1 MRPLVLA
8 LFLLIAFATTCAAA
22 SPNEI
27 VRMRVTNYHTCDS
40 TIGPYKACDGIT
52 ASGKRVQVGIAAC
65 GPGYRFGTVF
75 EIPDVGLV
83 ACYDRGGG
91 VGNNLI
97 DVWMPDGTYL
107 FREGIRWLDVTIRY
121 DIDPRDVLNGMITVE
136 GSANRLAALTGGTGM
151 GKAARAPQVA
161 SVASSGSASDND
173 VATAQV
179 APQSAAAPA
188 QPVVNAQPAAFA
200 SADDSAAVGMLMAP
214 ATQVDFA
221 ESALGNLAADMLRSQ
236 YNVQIGLINSAGLNA
251 SLPAGVVRSGQLVGA
266 FGPTQ
271 KPITLDLRGDDLKAI
286 VEYSLSQLN
295 QDGGA
300 WLHMSGLR
308 LVYNPAAPVG
318 QRIVRLTRSDT
329 DEPVWENA
337 WYHVALTDS
346 LYLYPGFT
354 PFFERGRGFLTYEPL
369 ANMAAK
375 WLANRGA
382 ASPHVDGRI
391 TVGR

>member
-1 MRPLVLA
+1 
-8 LFLLIAFATTCAAA
+8 
-22 SPNEI
+22 
-27 VRMRVTNYHTCDS
+27 MRVTNYHTCDS
-40 TIGPYKACDGIT
+40 TIGPYKRCDGIT
-52 ASGKRVQVGIAAC
+52 ASGKLVQVGIAAC
-65 GPGYRFGTVF
+65 GPAYRFGTVF

-107 FREGIRWLDVTIRY
+107 FREGIRWLDVTVRY
-121 DIDPRDVLNGMITVE
+121 DIDPRDVLAGMITVD

-151 GKAARAPQVA
+151 GKAASTQPAPA
-161 SVASSGSASDND
+161 DDNANTD
-173 VATAQV
+173 VVTAQV
-179 APQSAAAPA
+179 APQSAASA
-188 QPVVNAQPAAFA
+188 AQPAAFA
-200 SADDSAAVGMLMAP
+200 AADDSTVVGMLMAP

-236 YNVQIGLINSAGLNA
+236 YNVQIGLINSGGLNA
-251 SLPAGVVRSGQLVGA
+251 SLPQGMLRAGQLVAA

-271 KPITLDLRGDDLKAI
+271 KPITLDLRGDDLKAV
-286 VEYSLSQLN
+286 VEYSLSQVN
-295 QDGGA
+295 ADGGA

-308 LVYNPAAPVG
+308 LVYNPAAPAG
-318 QRIVRLTRSDT
+318 HRIVQLTRSDT
-329 DEPVWENA
+329 GEPVWENA
-337 WYHVALTDS
+337 WYHVALTDD

-354 PFFERGRGFLTYEPL
+354 PMFERGRGFLSYEPL
-369 ANMAAK
+369 ASMAAK

-382 ASPHVDGRI
+382 ASPHVDGRVV

>member
-1 MRPLVLA
+1 MRPLVLV
-8 LFLLIAFATTCAAA
+8 LILLVCFASTCAAA

-40 TIGPYKACDGIT
+40 TIGPYKRCDGIT
-52 ASGKRVQVGIAAC
+52 ASGKLVQVGIAAC
-65 GPGYRFGTVF
+65 GPAYRFGTVF

-151 GKAARAPQVA
+151 GKAARAGQVA
-161 SVASSGSASDND
+161 APDNTSNDD

-188 QPVVNAQPAAFA
+188 QVAANAQPAAFA
-200 SADDSAAVGMLMAP
+200 AADNSTPVGMLMAP
-214 ATQVDFA
+214 ATQVDSA

-236 YNVQIGLINSAGLNA
+236 YNVQIGLINGGGLNA
-251 SLPAGVVRSGQLVGA
+251 SLPAGVVRASQLVAA

-271 KPITLDLRGDDLKAI
+271 KPITLDLRGDDLKAV

-308 LVYNPAAPVG
+308 LVYNPAAPPG
-318 QRIVRLTRSDT
+318 QRIVHLTRSDT
-329 DEPVWENA
+329 GEPVWENA
-337 WYHVALTDS
+337 WYHVALTDN

-354 PFFERGRGFLTYEPL
+354 PLFERGRGFLTYEPL

-375 WLANRGA
+375 WLTNRGA

-391 TVGR
+391 SVGR